1 MILTLRHTAAR
12 AIELRLPGKFSLSS
26 LQLFSHVIKEVWEL
40 VWDASLQRILD
51 DIFAQHNVLNDRLL
65 DYGFKIPT
73 DTSFACLYNCFLNDG
88 AEVRV
93 YFKFKAV
100 HCLTC
105 PCQESLICLT
115 RNRCARARKRQNRD
129 IWRGEG
135 ANEAP
140 HRRALRATCHVFLH
154 SNEHPPFPFHP
165 PSSLPLH
172 KSGKKARQDT
182 DDTAGIEV
190 WSSQTFDIIARVSCL

>member
-93 YFKFKAV
+93 DFKFRAV

-105 PCQESLICLT
+105 PCQESFIEEL
-115 RNRCARARKRQNRD
+115 
-129 IWRGEG
+129 
-135 ANEAP
+135 
-140 HRRALRATCHVFLH
+140 ATDAHAHENVRTEIFGGGG
-154 SNEHPPFPFHP
+154 S
-165 PSSLPLH
+165 
-172 KSGKKARQDT
+172 K
-182 DDTAGIEV
+182 
-190 WSSQTFDIIARVSCL
+190 